1 MNLEINDKVKANKFS
16 HLFKCLKDVV
26 DIVTLDFKKE
36 GLYFQA
42 MDGSQISLCE
52 LMLSCEW
59 FEKYELEK
67 GEVVTIPT
75 SGIYHCL
82 HCYTEGQSIHMSYN
96 EKNDALNIEFVGEK
110 TIEKSFDLTT
120 FESDENTMDIPVVE
134 YSVDIEM
141 KSDELNGI
149 IQELIVFNKDIEFN
163 CDQEWLQLITKGE
176 LGKMSVKLKDDN
188 VISYAIEE
196 DLTLKRVYSIDYLK
210 RACAFHK
217 LSNTINLH
225 LNLDMPIK
233 MVYYLDKNSSFK
245 FYIAPKMDDDEF

>member
-1 MNLEINDKVKANKFS
+1 MKLEINDKSKANKFS

-42 MDGSQISLCE
+42 MDSSQICLCE
-52 LMLSCEW
+52 LVLTTEW
-59 FEKYELEK
+59 FQKYEIEK
-67 GEVVTIPT
+67 NETVTIPT
-75 SGIYHCL
+75 SGMYHCL
-82 HCYTEGQSIHMSYN
+82 HCFNEGQSIHMSYN
-96 EKNDALNIEFVGEK
+96 ENKDYLNIEFLGEK
-110 TIEKSFDLTT
+110 TLEKSFDLTT
-120 FESDENTMDIPVVE
+120 FESNDSLMDIPEVD

-141 KSDELNGI
+141 VSSELNSV
-149 IQELIVFNKDIEFN
+149 IQELIIFNKDIEFN
-163 CDQEWLQLITKGE
+163 CNQEWLQLITRGE

-196 DLTLKRVYSIDYLK
+196 DLTLKRVYSIEFFK

-217 LSNTINLH
+217 LSETINLH
-225 LNLDMPIK
+225 LNTDLPIK
-233 MVYYLDKNSSFK
+233 IAYYLENNSNFK